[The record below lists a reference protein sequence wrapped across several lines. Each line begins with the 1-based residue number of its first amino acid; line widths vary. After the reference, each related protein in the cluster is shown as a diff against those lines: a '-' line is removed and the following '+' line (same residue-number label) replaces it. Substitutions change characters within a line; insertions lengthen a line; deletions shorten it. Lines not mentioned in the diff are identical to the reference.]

1 MWNAWKGRTLMTAR
15 EFKIRLVRRARKA
28 GVAVPA
34 DLASGYWTYFELL
47 LRWNR
52 KINLTAF
59 DGNEPDRAIDRLLV
73 EPLQAARLVPPA
85 RRVIDV
91 GSGGGSPAIPM
102 KLALPELGLVMVEA
116 KARKSAFLRE
126 AIRVL
131 ELDSTTV
138 ETARFEELLAR
149 PDLHEALDVVTV
161 RAVRVER
168 STLMSLQAFL
178 KPGGR
183 VMMFRGGP
191 GPDTG
196 EVVPPL
202 LVYDSS
208 HPLTPDNPGS
218 RLVVFTKRVPRGT
231 MPLDALR

>member
-1 MWNAWKGRTLMTAR
+1 MTAR
-15 EFKIRLVRRARKA
+15 EFKTRLVRRARKV
-28 GVAVPA
+28 GVAIPP
-34 DLASGYWTYFELL
+34 DLASGVWTYFELL

-59 DGNEPDRAIDRLLV
+59 DGNEPDRAIDRLLI
-73 EPLQAARLVPPA
+73 EPLQAARLVSQPSQ
-85 RRVIDV
+85 RMIDV

-102 KLALPELGLVMVEA
+102 KLALPKLGLVMVEA

-131 ELDSTTV
+131 ELDSTSV

-149 PDLHEALDVVTV
+149 PDLHEALDLVTV

-168 STLMSLQAFL
+168 HTLMSLQAFL

-196 EVVPPL
+196 EMVPPL

-218 RLVVFTKRVPRGT
+218 RLVLFTKRVPRGT
-231 MPLDALR
+231 MPLDAPR